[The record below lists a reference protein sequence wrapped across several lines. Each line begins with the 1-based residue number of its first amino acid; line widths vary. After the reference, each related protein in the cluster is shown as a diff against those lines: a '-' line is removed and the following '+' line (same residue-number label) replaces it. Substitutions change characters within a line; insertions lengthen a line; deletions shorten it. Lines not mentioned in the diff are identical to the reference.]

1 MLELIY
7 SDALKLAFGSGAN
20 MEDKYFNRLDQK
32 TSNFLVMTGSI
43 TIFVFSYSLIALIN
57 EICIGIVCMRSCK
70 FCRTRFFQ
78 EKAKKGAK
86 NGWEL

>member
-7 SDALKLAFGSGAN
+7 SDGLKLAFGSSAN

-43 TIFVFSYSLIALIN
+43 TIFVLSYSLIALIN
-57 EICIGIVCMRSCK
+57 EICIGIVC
-70 FCRTRFFQ
+70 
-78 EKAKKGAK
+78 
-86 NGWEL
+86 